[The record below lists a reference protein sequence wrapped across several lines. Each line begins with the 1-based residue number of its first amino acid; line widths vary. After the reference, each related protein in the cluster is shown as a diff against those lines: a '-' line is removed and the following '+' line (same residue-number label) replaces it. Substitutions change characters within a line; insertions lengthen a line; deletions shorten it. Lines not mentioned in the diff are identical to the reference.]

1 METTGAF
8 NSVQITDGIKLTL
21 ELDVNTDLNS
31 IDELLN
37 KKLDISIV
45 PHKEKRS
52 LDSNS
57 YLWVLVQ
64 KIAEKVGKTTKVE
77 VYRKAIRDVGVFEV
91 LPIRKE
97 AVQTFISRWNS
108 KGYGWLCESTGK
120 SKLEGYEN
128 VFAYYGSST
137 YNTTEMSRLIDYV
150 VDEAKEL
157 GIETLPPEQLNAMK
171 ESWGICTKEQKQ
183 QV

>member
-1 METTGAF
+1 M
-8 NSVQITDGIKLTL
+8 
-21 ELDVNTDLNS
+21 
-31 IDELLN
+31 
-37 KKLDISIV
+37 
-45 PHKEKRS
+45 
-52 LDSNS
+52 
-57 YLWVLVQ
+57 
-64 KIAEKVGKTTKVE
+64 
-77 VYRKAIRDVGVFEV
+77 
-91 LPIRKE
+91 
-97 AVQTFISRWNS
+97 
-108 KGYGWLCESTGK
+108 CESTGK